1 MMAAAPRPRACQPTT
16 TRILIMCDAMLF
28 FVLPILVMPAIV
40 VFGATGTN
48 ARLHDEGVARQPA
61 LASHPQH
68 SFPSAADAA
77 VQTLVLGLRA
87 VFCTAIYPLLTPA
100 GAHAVFL
107 ASSVAHHALV
117 VFVLTG
123 FHALGRHHLGH
134 PAGAPPLDAQIR
146 NAFVFAGVIYVASV
160 LFGIR
165 TIRRWSRG
173 SRSPSL
179 RSDFRQTAGAQ
190 VTPQVELERRR
201 TG

>member
-1 MMAAAPRPRACQPTT
+1 MQMAAPRPRACRPTT
-16 TRILIMCDAMLF
+16 TRMLIMCDAMLF

-40 VFGATGTN
+40 VFGATKTEAGGAASTP
-48 ARLHDEGVARQPA
+48 APAAQP
-61 LASHPQH
+61 

-77 VQTLVLGLRA
+77 VQTLVLALRA

-117 VFVLTG
+117 VFVLSG
-123 FHALGRHHLGH
+123 FHALGRHN
-134 PAGAPPLDAQIR
+134 PPRTAPPLDAQIR

-165 TIRRWSRG
+165 TIRRWARG
-173 SRSPSL
+173 RL
-179 RSDFRQTAGAQ
+179 AGAR
-190 VTPQVELERRR
+190 VSPQMETERRR
-201 TG
+201 RS